1 MIENFPEQLVL
12 RGGARVTARPMT
24 AADGPGLLQFFR
36 ALPEEDRLFLQ
47 DDVTRSETVD
57 HFLATLSDPRV
68 FTLIAENDGG
78 TVGHAELSRSNHG
91 WTVHVGE
98 VRVVVARTYQGKGLG
113 TALAR
118 LLVRHAVN
126 LGLDKM
132 VAEVVDNQEGAKRA
146 FAKLGFQAEA
156 KLRNHV
162 KDIHGGKRDL
172 VIMAS
177 DVSHIWETMEA
188 LVADFSPMMG
198 D

>member
-1 MIENFPEQLVL
+1 MIERFPEQLTL
-12 RGGARVTARPMT
+12 RNGTRATARPMT
-24 AADGPGLLQFFR
+24 ADDGPGLLEFFR

-57 HFLATLSDPRV
+57 RFLSTLSDPRV
-68 FTLIAENDGG
+68 FMLIAEHDG
-78 TVGHAELSRSNHG
+78 TVVGHAELSRSAHG

-98 VRVVVARTYQGKGLG
+98 VRVVVARAFQGNGLG

-146 FAKLGFQAEA
+146 FGKLGFQPEA
-156 KLRNHV
+156 KLRGHV
-162 KDIHGGKRDL
+162 KDIHGVKRDL
-172 VIMAS
+172 VIMAN

-188 LVADFSPMMG
+188 LVADYSPMMG

>member
-1 MIENFPEQLVL
+1 MIENFPEQLAL
-12 RGGARVTARPMT
+12 RSGARVTVRPMT
-24 AADGPGLLQFFR
+24 ADDGPGLLQFFR

-57 HFLATLSDPRV
+57 HALATLSDSRV

-78 TVGHAELSRSNHG
+78 IVGHAELSRSSHG

-98 VRVVVARTYQGKGLG
+98 IRVVVARKYQGKGLG

-126 LGLDKM
+126 VGLDKL

-146 FAKLGFQAEA
+146 FAKLGFQPEA

-162 KDIHGGKRDL
+162 KDIHGVKRDL
-172 VIMAS
+172 VIMAN